1 MAACICAR
9 CADSLHVAGQAV
21 FLPVPPLVHT
31 AGSFC
36 RGRMKNRVSGLMTG
50 LCLAVTLNSAT
61 VSAASAPPLSEIK
74 VLKVQSPS
82 CGLEDIRPGQVQTS
96 CDHQGPNIKV
106 YVLEVGYGRAP
117 QVGLDGVEVNGVRE
131 RVCAY
136 DNGNLTECSGAVSKI
151 VGFLY
156 IFDLAD
162 KQRGTFTFSNTSINS
177 PGNTL
182 ATQLYI
188 K

>member
-1 MAACICAR
+1 MGIRGKSRFFGVLAALAWIMGAQ
-9 CADSLHVAGQAV
+9 VA
-21 FLPVPPLVHT
+21 
-31 AGSFC
+31 
-36 RGRMKNRVSGLMTG
+36 
-50 LCLAVTLNSAT
+50 
-61 VSAASAPPLSEIK
+61 SAASAPPLTEIK

-82 CGLEDIRPGQVQTS
+82 CGLEDIRPGQAQTT
-96 CDHQGPNIKV
+96 CDHEGPNIKV

-117 QVGLDGVEVNGVRE
+117 QVALDGIEVNGVRE

-156 IFDLAD
+156 IFDLAG

-182 ATQLYI
+182 STQLYI